1 MTQRVY
7 SMTAPGLG
15 PSLQDWLE
23 GEGILEEVD
32 AAAMVRVAALLEAEQ
47 AERAARK
54 PRVGRP
60 VGRGGKAGK
69 QP

>member
-7 SMTAPGLG
+7 PMTAPGLG

-32 AAAMVRVAALLEAEQ
+32 AAAMVRVAELRGALPSVL
-47 AERAARK
+47 
-54 PRVGRP
+54 PGVGH
-60 VGRGGKAGK
+60 
-69 QP
+69 QSN

>member
-1 MTQRVY
+1 MTRRVY
-7 SMTAPGLG
+7 PMTAPGLG

-23 GEGILEEVD
+23 GEGILDEVD

-47 AERAARK
+47 AVRAAGK
-54 PRVGRP
+54 PGVGRP
-60 VGRGGKAGK
+60 VGRRSKAGK